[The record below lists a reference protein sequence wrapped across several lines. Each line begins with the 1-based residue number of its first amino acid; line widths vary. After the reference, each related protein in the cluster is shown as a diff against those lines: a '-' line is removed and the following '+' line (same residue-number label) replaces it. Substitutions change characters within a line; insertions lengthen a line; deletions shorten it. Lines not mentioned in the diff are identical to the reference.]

1 MRPYNNITSSN
12 NVIIRKFN
20 NDINPIELKWHRD
33 LQSRTV
39 TILEGKGWKYQ
50 QDNQLPIELT
60 PGLEI
65 FIPKLTWHRII
76 KGNNDLIIQIKEM
89 KNTNLKLRQI
99 IREEIQNIFNEAGRG
114 RPKKTKDDED
124 VEVKDDWNKI
134 DKDDTSVDDEDIDK
148 TATKSAKSGSK
159 EFSSLNKAV
168 TALKQ
173 VEKEMKAL
181 ASDYKKAEGKNKENI
196 VSKLKEKTKLKK
208 ELEQFINKST
218 IG

>member
-1 MRPYNNITSSN
+1 MKPYNNISTLD

-50 QDNQLPIELT
+50 QDNQLPIDLEPGVEL
-60 PGLEI
+60 

-89 KNTNLKLRQI
+89 KNINLKLRQI
-99 IREEIQNIFNEAGRG
+99 IREEIQNVFNEAGRG

-124 VEVKDDWNKI
+124 VEVKDDWNKQ
-134 DKDDTSVDDEDIDK
+134 DKDDTSIDDEEQEK
-148 TATKSAKSGSK
+148 QASKAAKSGGK

-181 ASDYKKAEGKNKENI
+181 ASDYKKAEGKNKEDI

-208 ELEQFINKST
+208 ELEQFINKT
-218 IG
+218 TLG

>member
-1 MRPYNNITSSN
+1 
-12 NVIIRKFN
+12 
-20 NDINPIELKWHRD
+20 
-33 LQSRTV
+33 
-39 TILEGKGWKYQ
+39 
-50 QDNQLPIELT
+50 
-60 PGLEI
+60 
-65 FIPKLTWHRII
+65 
-76 KGNNDLIIQIKEM
+76 M